1 MKTGAVLLLG
11 LCLVVSCQK
20 KKEEPPAG
28 EPPEMQAR
36 REQAAR
42 AASSAA
48 AAARLA
54 EMQAT
59 PKADEMNLPSD
70 LGKMK
75 IPEDNPQTNEKI
87 ALGQKLFF
95 DKRLSVDGSR
105 SCYSCHQNENG
116 TGGLDPLAIGAQEKK
131 LTRHSPTLWNVGYL
145 PRLYW
150 DGRSA
155 TLEEQGAAAWAGGNM
170 GVGKDN
176 LEKKAAEIGKIAGY
190 KAEFAKVFPDKGVTA
205 DTIMKA
211 VSAYER
217 SLVCDDTDYDRFAKG
232 NRAAL
237 NDEQKRGL
245 ELFMGKAACSACHAP
260 PFFSNAFL
268 LKDGAYFNTGVG
280 MAGKKPEEIDVGRRK
295 VTNAEVDFAAFK
307 VPSLRNISKSAP
319 YFHDGSET
327 TLEGAV
333 RFMAGGGFKNPGLS
347 PLMTDKRLTDTEIG
361 QIVAFL
367 GALECQVK
375 LVEPKSLP

>member
-1 MKTGAVLLLG
+1 
-11 LCLVVSCQK
+11 
-20 KKEEPPAG
+20 
-28 EPPEMQAR
+28 
-36 REQAAR
+36 
-42 AASSAA
+42 
-48 AAARLA
+48 
-54 EMQAT
+54 
-59 PKADEMNLPSD
+59 
-70 LGKMK
+70 
-75 IPEDNPQTNEKI
+75 
-87 ALGQKLFF
+87 
-95 DKRLSVDGSR
+95 
-105 SCYSCHQNENG
+105 
-116 TGGLDPLAIGAQEKK
+116 
-131 LTRHSPTLWNVGYL
+131 
-145 PRLYW
+145 
-150 DGRSA
+150 
-155 TLEEQGAAAWAGGNM
+155 
-170 GVGKDN
+170 
-176 LEKKAAEIGKIAGY
+176 
-190 KAEFAKVFPDKGVTA
+190 
-205 DTIMKA
+205 
-211 VSAYER
+211 
-217 SLVCDDTDYDRFAKG
+217 
-232 NRAAL
+232 
-237 NDEQKRGL
+237 
-245 ELFMGKAACSACHAP
+245 MGKAACSACHAP